1 MGRLVNWLSEKAAI
15 AALERE
21 KADYEKLRECIQIN
35 IDGFVKLALTSVA
48 GLDEQKLVME
58 MLKMVW
64 SRLKEKYHTRYKMTT
79 DIIDLS
85 SLLEMPQQEA
95 CQERAV
101 SIQKEGLGKWCV
113 KIGDSSWWISCRQ
126 GSGFQVIFI
135 SPFRNWFTR
144 GEAGLFATYRMPE
157 MLLEIDKWK
166 IEIDDM
172 LAKSIQRLRR
182 AVAENKIQTATANAY
197 VGTELEGCCKF
208 HVWVTDGD
216 VTVKAAIKGDKVVS
230 FTFPFGEIYDK
241 VPKIRRAVEAMN
253 DMVEDFGVGTLPQ
266 KPDMLDSVW
275 M

>member
-1 MGRLVNWLSEKAAI
+1 MGRLINWLSEKAAI
-15 AALERE
+15 AALESE
-21 KADYEKLRECIQIN
+21 KADFENLRECIQIN
-35 IDGFVKLALTSVA
+35 IDVFVKTALTSGA

-64 SRLKEKYHTRYKMTT
+64 SRLKEKYQTGYKMTA
-79 DIIDLS
+79 DIIELS
-85 SLLEMPQQEA
+85 SLWEMPQEA

-101 SIQKEGLGKWCV
+101 SIQKEESGKWCV
-113 KIGDSSWWISCRQ
+113 KIGESRWWISCRQ
-126 GSGFQVIFI
+126 GTCFQVIFI
-135 SPFRNWFTR
+135 SPYRNWFTR
-144 GEAGLFATYRMPE
+144 GESGLCATYRMPE

-197 VGTELEGCCKF
+197 VGTMLEGCCKF

-216 VTVKAAIKGDKVVS
+216 VTVKAAINGDKVIC
-230 FTFPFGEIYDK
+230 FTFPFEDIYDK
-241 VPKIRRAVEAMN
+241 VPKISRAVDAMN
-253 DMVEDFGVGTLPQ
+253 NMVEDFGEGVLPQ
-266 KPDMLDSVW
+266 KPSLFDSVW